1 LYYLNEKWLSYQKE
15 EGVNLYTYT
24 EHGKAVVIKIL
35 GPVDVQN
42 AEVFKDW
49 IVSEFLENDK
59 KYIILDMTHVTTV
72 DSFGLGI
79 LVGIYKRIVAV
90 DGYLKVVAPNKNVRT
105 LFEITG
111 LERIIKIYNTV
122 SEALREEE

>member
-1 LYYLNEKWLSYQKE
+1 MTIVTKK
-15 EGVNLYTYT
+15 EGVNLYTHT
-24 EHGKAVVIKIL
+24 EHRKAVVIKIV

-42 AEVFKDW
+42 AQGFREW

-59 KYIILDMTHVTTV
+59 KYIILDMTHVTNI
-72 DSFGLGI
+72 DSFGLGT
-79 LVGIYKRIVAV
+79 LVGIYKRIVGV
-90 DGYLKVVAPNKNVRT
+90 DGYLKVVAPNKNIRT

>member
-1 LYYLNEKWLSYQKE
+1 M
-15 EGVNLYTYT
+15 YTYT
-24 EHGKAVVIKIL
+24 EHGKAVVIKIE
-35 GPVDVQN
+35 GAFDVQN
-42 AEVFKDW
+42 AEGFKDW

-59 KYIILDMTHVTTV
+59 KYIILDMTHATNI

-79 LVGIYKRIVAV
+79 LVGIYKRILAV
-90 DGYLKVVAPNKNVRT
+90 DGYLKVVSPNKNIRT

-122 SEALREEE
+122 SEALDEE

>member
-1 LYYLNEKWLSYQKE
+1 
-15 EGVNLYTYT
+15 LYTYT
-24 EHGKAVVIKIL
+24 EHGKAVVIKIE
-35 GPVDVQN
+35 GAFDVQN
-42 AEVFKDW
+42 AEGFKDW

-59 KYIILDMTHVTTV
+59 KYIILDMTHATNI

-79 LVGIYKRIVAV
+79 LVGIYKRILAV
-90 DGYLKVVAPNKNVRT
+90 DGYLKVVSPNKNIRT

-122 SEALREEE
+122 SEALDEE

>member
-1 LYYLNEKWLSYQKE
+1 
-15 EGVNLYTYT
+15 LYTYT

-49 IVSEFLENDK
+49 IVSEFLENGK

-90 DGYLKVVAPNKNVRT
+90 DGYLKVVTPDKNVRA